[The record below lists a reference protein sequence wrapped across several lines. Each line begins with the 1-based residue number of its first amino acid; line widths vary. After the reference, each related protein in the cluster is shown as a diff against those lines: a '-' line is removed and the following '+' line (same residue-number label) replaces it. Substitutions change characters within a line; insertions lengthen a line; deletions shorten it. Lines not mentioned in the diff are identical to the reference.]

1 MISMT
6 DDEKV
11 VRDFIECSL
20 ELHSGVLT
28 PTNDVYKKYCKYCKD
43 RNIARMELMF
53 VSRIIKK
60 VWPGLKVVLK
70 HGIRY
75 YKDIRVNEGEKNMS
89 LFNGNDLGMSKAYD
103 EFFGKEES
111 SKKEEVIPK
120 EEEPEKDPTLINTDI
135 AVYAILA
142 DSDVPGKSIFVAAF
156 SFIKDCKK
164 FLQKRYENKYGVDNV
179 DIIITPQLA
188 ETGDTSSRREYL
200 FRVVI
205 DEPEN
210 SVLDEVVSREIVY
223 YVTQINITQ
232 FHIQYNHT
240 VEVDFDHTI

>member
-1 MISMT
+1 MT
-6 DDEKV
+6 EDEKV
-11 VRDFIECSL
+11 VRDFIESTL
-20 ELHSGVLT
+20 ELRIGVLT
-28 PTNDVYKKYCKYCKD
+28 PTNDVYKKYVKYCKD

-60 VWPGLKVVLK
+60 VWPESKVVIK

-75 YKDIRVNEGEKNMS
+75 YQDIRINEGEKRNMALDYN
-89 LFNGNDLGMSKAYD
+89 LFEEEIKKEIIS
-103 EFFGKEES
+103 KEEA
-111 SKKEEVIPK
+111 KP
-120 EEEPEKDPTLINTDI
+120 EEEESEKDPTLINTDI

-200 FRVVI
+200 FRVAI

-232 FHIQYNHT
+232 FRIQYNHT